1 MPLEPGLVQICLKNE
16 KFIEHIW
23 YCFQN
28 FMRSLLFTWFKLLTK
43 CASTHWVVC
52 VKYNLVY
59 YDEVKGGF
67 SINLWEGNL
76 DMYIPTLEHLF
87 MIVSVMLYFTHK
99 YKLKI

>member
-59 YDEVKGGF
+59 YVPF
-67 SINLWEGNL
+67 FEGNL

-99 YKLKI
+99 YKFKI